1 MWFNESRWGCGNV
14 RRLQKFLL
22 VLACLLC
29 VETLHSQKEKRQPLS
44 DAQIEQI
51 REAGVYPS
59 DRINLYTKF
68 VNERA
73 ETIKGL
79 TNRAK
84 SAARSRRID
93 DELQDLTA
101 LMDELGANLDQ
112 YSERKADMRKALKT
126 LADSTPRWLGILRT
140 LAGES
145 GFDLARKEAIESGED
160 LADEATRLFA
170 EQTEYFNQHKDE
182 QGQERAEP
190 K

>member
-1 MWFNESRWGCGNV
+1 M
-14 RRLQKFLL
+14 
-22 VLACLLC
+22 
-29 VETLHSQKEKRQPLS
+29 S

-51 REAGVYPS
+51 REAGIFPS

-68 VNERA
+68 VNEHA

-112 YSERKADMRKALKT
+112 YSERKADMRKALKI
-126 LADSTPRWLGILRT
+126 LSDSTPRWLGILRT
-140 LAGES
+140 LPGES
-145 GFDLARKEAIESGED
+145 GFDLTRKEAIESGED
-160 LADEATRLFA
+160 LADQATRLFA
-170 EQTEYFNQHKDE
+170 EQTEYFNLHKDE